1 MYTSPY
7 LTFQTWSLKRE
18 YIDALEGDE
27 GLRCAP
33 FDFQPIDAP
42 ERVLAGSHY
51 CYEPM
56 MRGIRSFPMPSA
68 VDREQ

>member
-7 LTFQTWSLKRE
+7 LSMQAWSLKRE
-18 YIDALEGDE
+18 YLDALEPDE
-27 GLRCAP
+27 GVRHAP
-33 FDFQPIDAP
+33 MDFQPIDAP

-51 CYEPM
+51 CYVPYTP
-56 MRGIRSFPMPSA
+56 GIRSFPMPSC